1 MFKLIE
7 LIEAEVNSIT
17 IRTITIVTVCL
28 SAPDIN
34 HQAQFKY
41 NQVHDINMSS
51 VMTRH
56 QINKR
61 RLQG

>member
-17 IRTITIVTVCL
+17 ITIIIITVCL

-34 HQAQFKY
+34 PQAQFKY